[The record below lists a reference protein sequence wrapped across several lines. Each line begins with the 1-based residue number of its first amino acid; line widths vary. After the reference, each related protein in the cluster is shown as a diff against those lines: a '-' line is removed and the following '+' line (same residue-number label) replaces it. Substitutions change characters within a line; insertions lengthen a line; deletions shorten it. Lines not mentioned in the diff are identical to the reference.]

1 MHLEESFSPST
12 SDSTNYNDMP
22 MLTFQEEDATDDEN
36 NSEELPLT
44 ANDITKN
51 IILPMPEKEQINF

>member
-12 SDSTNYNDMP
+12 SDSTNYNDMS